1 MKKMLS
7 YVVTIMIGL
16 SVLSSA
22 ASFASNLLN
31 PANMQSISDD
41 VSVYFDDL
49 ISSSIHSISTGDF
62 DVLSMIPQFNHKQN
76 YNSKATVVT
85 GFEVSSFDTSE
96 SGFGN

>member
-7 YVVTIMIGL
+7 YTVTIMIGL

-31 PANMQSISDD
+31 PANIQSISND

-49 ISSSIHSISTGDF
+49 ISSSIHSVRTGDF
-62 DVLSMIPQFNHKQN
+62 DVLSMIPQFSHKQN
-76 YNSKATVVT
+76 YESKATVVT
-85 GFEVSSFDTSE
+85 GFEVSSFDVTND
-96 SGFGN
+96 GFSN